1 MENSE
6 KKKVNHKDATS
17 TLRGLLFSRDVG
29 VLATSRED
37 WPYANLVA
45 FSVSDNLFEIIFA
58 TPRQSRKY
66 ENLAANPRVSVLIDD
81 RSNDIADL
89 KDAVAATAI
98 GTAVEVNGSE
108 KKRCLSAYAA
118 KHPHLHDFAHSSS
131 TAVFRITV
139 EKYIMVSRFQNVV
152 EITPWTV
159 VF

>member
-1 MENSE
+1 MENPE
-6 KKKVNHKDATS
+6 KKKVNHEDSKS
-17 TLRGLLFSRDVG
+17 TLRNLLDSRYVG

-45 FSVSDNLFEIIFA
+45 FAVSDNLSEMIFT

-66 ENLAANPRVSVLIDD
+66 ENLSANPRVSVLIDD

-98 GTAVEVNGSE
+98 GTAVEVDGSE
-108 KKRCLSAYAA
+108 KKRCLAVYAA
-118 KHPHLHDFAHSSS
+118 KHPHLHDFAHAAT

-152 EITPWTV
+152 EIAP
-159 VF
+159 